1 MKRYAIEKEKL
12 KKSASMS
19 DGYGF
24 GISVNHG
31 IVEGISSTGA
41 GSYELGYHGVVMPW
55 GNSPHIKIVVT
66 KE

>member
-1 MKRYAIEKEKL
+1 MKRHVIEKEKL
-12 KKSASMS
+12 RKGAMMS

-24 GISVNHG
+24 GISVTHG

-41 GSYELGYHGVVMPW
+41 GSYELGYHGVVIPW
-55 GNSPHIKIVVT
+55 GNSQHIKVVVT